1 MIFPFLRNS
10 YKLSTEHKKTNKNV
24 VWILYC
30 CFFFSFLF
38 HFISLLLLSFANMG
52 CVVFFFCFFL
62 IGDLFETRTH
72 WLHASICLTHIH
84 TVAKKNNK
92 CVFVLILVSSIVFK
106 YYSVLCI
113 LKYQLNQS
121 QSQWIALELLFFV
134 CFAFKS
140 YAYAKTCCELLFKS
154 FVQPLS
160 W

>member
-1 MIFPFLRNS
+1 MSFEFYTAASSSPFYFISFR
-10 YKLSTEHKKTNKNV
+10 
-24 VWILYC
+24 YC
-30 CFFFSFLF
+30 CC
-38 HFISLLLLSFANMG
+38 HSLIW
-52 CVVFFFCFFL
+52 VVSCFFL
-62 IGDLFETRTH
+62 LFSDRGFVWNTHALATRVYLLDTH
-72 WLHASICLTHIH
+72 TYSG
-84 TVAKKNNK
+84 KKNNK

>member
-52 CVVFFFCFFL
+52 CVVFFFAFFWS
-62 IGDLFETRTH
+62 G
-72 WLHASICLTHIH
+72 ICLKHARIGYTRLSAWH
-84 TVAKKNNK
+84 TYIQWQKKNNK